1 VGNEFNGA
9 IIRSGNGLP
18 CGGRIP
24 TSQIFA
30 NIPDPVSSSLPLSIF
45 HTMATH
51 NSINTS
57 VYEAIDPSNFTNKFK
72 GKVVLVTGAGRGI
85 GQGIAIAFARAGA
98 TLALLDLKKENLA
111 STVKQCEELGSHVL
125 PIACNVA
132 DTADVDA
139 AIEEYIQISGS

>member
-1 VGNEFNGA
+1 
-9 IIRSGNGLP
+9 
-18 CGGRIP
+18 
-24 TSQIFA
+24 
-30 NIPDPVSSSLPLSIF
+30 
-45 HTMATH
+45 MATH

-57 VYEAIDPSNFTNKFK
+57 VYKAIDPSNFANKFK

-111 STVKQCEELGSHVL
+111 STVKQCEELGSKVL

-132 DTADVDA
+132 DTTDVDA
-139 AIEEYIQISGS
+139 AFDEYIPVLIMLSVGSRKSWVKSTSLLTMRERIIENRII